1 MTTTGS
7 LPPGAAVGSFTVE
20 ALIGRGGMGEVYR
33 AVHRELGR
41 PVALKL
47 LLPALAM
54 QEEFAA
60 RFVREA
66 RVMQSLDHPCI
77 VTVLDAGDAGGRLY
91 LAMRLVTGISL
102 KDRLAEGLLP
112 PEQIVSILEQLA
124 EALDYAHSRGVI
136 HRDIKPSNILIDPQ
150 GQPVL
155 VDFGLAKALGD
166 TSVTVSS
173 QYLGTPTYMAPEQA
187 SGDPIG
193 HRADLYSLA
202 CVAFEML
209 TGTPPYTEQ
218 DTLALLLA
226 HGTHPVPR
234 ATERNPDLPLPVNAV
249 VQRALAKSPTQ
260 RYPSAGAF
268 VDALK
273 TALPAD
279 RELPRATRPGLS
291 RRTFLLAG
299 LGSAA
304 VLVAGGTAVVRNIA
318 GPGPQPS
325 PRPAAGPGVRQVA
338 AGATHNLV
346 LLADG
351 TVKAWGFNGS
361 GQLGDGTTASRRSR
375 PVALPDLT
383 GVIAVDAGDWH
394 SMALLQDGTVRIWGD
409 NQFGELGDGTTTN
422 RSTPTALPDLI
433 GVTAIAVGGFLGNDG
448 RDDPVSFAHTLA
460 LLADGTVR
468 SWGSNNDGQ
477 LGDGTTT
484 DRLAPAA
491 VPGLTGV
498 SAVAAGGTHSLALRT
513 DGTVLAWGD
522 NGLRGPT
529 GRGASA
535 QPERS
540 AITAPVAIPGLADV
554 TAISAGNFHSLALL
568 GDGTVRAW
576 GWNAFG
582 QLGDGTTDDRPSPVT
597 VSGLTDI
604 TAVAAGDRFS
614 LALRRNGRVTT
625 WGANERGQLGN
636 GTFDDQPLPVDVLDL
651 TEVTTAST
659 STQHSLV
666 LLADGTVM
674 AWGWNAEGQLGD
686 GTADDQAA
694 PVEVS
699 SLTA

>member
-1 MTTTGS
+1 
-7 LPPGAAVGSFTVE
+7 
-20 ALIGRGGMGEVYR
+20 
-33 AVHRELGR
+33 
-41 PVALKL
+41 
-47 LLPALAM
+47 
-54 QEEFAA
+54 
-60 RFVREA
+60 
-66 RVMQSLDHPCI
+66 
-77 VTVLDAGDAGGRLY
+77 
-91 LAMRLVTGISL
+91 
-102 KDRLAEGLLP
+102 
-112 PEQIVSILEQLA
+112 
-124 EALDYAHSRGVI
+124 
-136 HRDIKPSNILIDPQ
+136 
-150 GQPVL
+150 
-155 VDFGLAKALGD
+155 
-166 TSVTVSS
+166 
-173 QYLGTPTYMAPEQA
+173 
-187 SGDPIG
+187 
-193 HRADLYSLA
+193 
-202 CVAFEML
+202 
-209 TGTPPYTEQ
+209 
-218 DTLALLLA
+218 
-226 HGTHPVPR
+226 
-234 ATERNPDLPLPVNAV
+234 
-249 VQRALAKSPTQ
+249 
-260 RYPSAGAF
+260 
-268 VDALK
+268 
-273 TALPAD
+273 
-279 RELPRATRPGLS
+279 
-291 RRTFLLAG
+291 
-299 LGSAA
+299 
-304 VLVAGGTAVVRNIA
+304 
-318 GPGPQPS
+318 
-325 PRPAAGPGVRQVA
+325 VRQVA
-338 AGATHNLV
+338 AGAVHNLV

-351 TVKAWGFNGS
+351 TVVAWGFNGS

-383 GVIAVDAGDWH
+383 DVMTVDAGDWH

-422 RSTPTALPDLI
+422 RSTPTALPDLT

-513 DGTVLAWGD
+513 DGTILAWGD

-597 VSGLTDI
+597 VSGLTDV

-614 LALRRNGRVTT
+614 LALRRNGQVTT

-659 STQHSLV
+659 STQHSLA

>member
-7 LPPGAAVGSFTVE
+7 LLPGTQIGPFTIE

-47 LLPALAM
+47 LLPALAA

-66 RVMQSLDHPCI
+66 RMMQSLDHPAV
-77 VTVLDAGDAGGRLY
+77 VTVFDAGEAGGRLY
-91 LAMRLVTGISL
+91 LAMHLITGISL
-102 KDRLAEGLLP
+102 KDLLAQGRLP
-112 PEQIVSILEQLA
+112 PEETLRILEQLA

-218 DTLALLLA
+218 DSLALLLA

-234 ATERNPDLPLPVNAV
+234 ATERDPGLPEPVNAV
-249 VQRALAKSPTQ
+249 FQRALAKSPMQ

-268 VDALK
+268 VDALE

-279 RELPRATRPGLS
+279 RGLPQGTHPGLS

-304 VLVAGGTAVVRNIA
+304 VLVAGGTAVIRNIA
-318 GPGPQPS
+318 APPLQPS
-325 PRPAAGPGVRQVA
+325 PAPAAGPVVRQVS
-338 AGATHNLV
+338 AGGHHNLV
-346 LLADG
+346 LLADE
-351 TVKAWGFNGS
+351 TVKAWGWNGS

-375 PVALPDLT
+375 PVTLPGLT
-383 GVIAVDAGDWH
+383 DVTHVDAGDWH
-394 SMALLQDGTVRIWGD
+394 SMALLEDGTIRIWGD
-409 NQFGELGDGTTTN
+409 NQFGQLGDGTTTS
-422 RSTPTALPDLI
+422 RLTPTAVPDLTA
-433 GVTAIAVGGFLGNDG
+433 VTAIAVGGFLGNDG
-448 RDDPVSFAHTLA
+448 RGDPVSYAHSLA

-468 SWGSNNDGQ
+468 AWGSNNDGQ
-477 LGDGTTT
+477 LGDGTIT
-484 DRLAPAA
+484 DQLAPVA
-491 VPGLTGV
+491 VLGLTGV
-498 SAVAAGGTHSLALRT
+498 TAVTAGGSHSLALLT
-513 DGTVLAWGD
+513 DGTVMAWGD
-522 NGLRGPT
+522 NGLRGST
-529 GRGASA
+529 GRGT
-535 QPERS
+535 PERT
-540 AITAPVAIPGLADV
+540 AITTPVSIPGLGDV

-568 GDGTVRAW
+568 TDGTVRAW
-576 GWNAFG
+576 GWNAQG

-597 VSGLTDI
+597 VSGLVDI
-604 TAVAAGDRFS
+604 IAVAAGDRFS

-636 GTFDDQPLPVDVLDL
+636 GTFDDQPLPGDVRDL
-651 TEVTTAST
+651 TGVTDVSA
-659 STQHSLV
+659 STQHSLA

-674 AWGWNAEGQLGD
+674 SWGWNADGQLGD
-686 GTADDQAA
+686 GTADDQPT
-694 PVEVS
+694 PVKVS
-699 SLTA
+699 NLTG